1 MRSMEDLLGERMPQI
16 QANLLAQ
23 FPEAKFKLG
32 KGDQEGIWHFS
43 IYTETGRIQIP
54 LEVTNDLN
62 QIWRDHRVSI
72 VTVVYPLSLYEE
84 EEAAAEEEG

>member
-1 MRSMEDLLGERMPQI
+1 MRRMNDLLTEWMPRI
-16 QANLLAQ
+16 QANLLAH
-23 FPEAKFKLG
+23 FPESKFKLEQG
-32 KGDQEGIWHFS
+32 EKPDLWHFS

-62 QIWRDHRVSI
+62 QIWREHHMSI

-84 EEAAAEEEG
+84 DEEG